1 MRAVVRSQ
9 YGPPE
14 VLRLAEVRKPRP
26 KDDELLIRVHATTVN
41 RTDCAF
47 LRGKPP
53 INRLFSGLTK
63 PKNSILG
70 SEFAGGVEAVGKD
83 VTSFEVGQR
92 VFGFDG
98 NNFGAHAEYM
108 TTSEDGLVATIP
120 ADMTYEEAA
129 PSTEGAHYALGFI
142 HGAKIAL
149 GQKVLVNGATGAIG
163 SAAVQL
169 LKYYGAEV
177 TAVCDTKGMPLVT
190 SLGADHVIDYTQEDF
205 TKSGGTFDVVFDAVG
220 KSSFASCR
228 PLLRPGGQYLSSDL
242 GRRGEN
248 PVLALVT
255 PVFGKKKVV
264 FPFPKDN
271 AEDVLLIRTLLERGT
286 FRPVVDRTY
295 PLGEIRDA
303 FEYVEAGMKTGNVVI
318 RVADAGSG

>member
-14 VLRLAEVRKPRP
+14 VLRLADVRKPRP
-26 KDDELLIRVHATTVN
+26 EDDELLIRVHATTVN

-47 LRGKPP
+47 LRGEPP
-53 INRLFSGLTK
+53 IVRVFSGLTK
-63 PKNSILG
+63 PKRLILG
-70 SEFAGGVEAVGKD
+70 SEFAGDVEAVGKD
-83 VTSFEVGQR
+83 VTSFEIGQR

-98 NNFGAHAEYM
+98 AKFGAHSEYM

-120 ADMTYEEAA
+120 PAMTYEEAV

-142 HGAKIAL
+142 HAAKIKL

-177 TAVCDTKGMPLVT
+177 TAVCDTPNIPLVK

-205 TKSGGTFDVVFDAVG
+205 TRSGGTFDVVFDAVG

-228 PLLRPGGQYLSSDL
+228 PLLKAGGQYLSSDL

-248 PVLALVT
+248 PVLAVVT
-255 PVFGKKKVV
+255 PVFRKKKVV
-264 FPFPKDN
+264 FPFPRDGN
-271 AEDVLLIRTLLERGT
+271 DDILLIRTLLERGT
-286 FRPVVDRTY
+286 FRPVVDKTY
-295 PLGEIRDA
+295 PLEEIRQA
-303 FEYVEAGMKTGNVVI
+303 FEYVESGMKTGSVI
-318 RVADAGSG
+318 IHVADAREG